1 MRDNQGWDQGR
12 DQGRRGEVA
21 VAYLD
26 HAAST
31 PVRPEVLEA
40 MLPCLRDGHANPSG
54 VHRLARAA
62 RRCLDEARE
71 SIAADLGCAPGEV
84 VLTSGG
90 TESDN
95 LAVRGVHARS
105 GGSLVV
111 SAVEHHAVLRPAEE
125 LGALVAPV
133 DGAGAIDLAALEAL
147 LDPAVRL
154 VSVMLVNSEVGVV
167 EPVDRVVGMVRALA
181 PAAVVHTD
189 AVQAPLWLD
198 VAAATAGCDLV
209 SVTAHKLGGPRG
221 IGALVV
227 REGAR
232 EAMAPLFGGGS
243 QEWGLRPGTENVAGA
258 VGMAVAL
265 RAATR
270 DRDAVVARVGA
281 LRDRLADGLVAL
293 GALEP
298 PGRRAARVVG
308 NAHVRFP
315 GVEAEEL
322 LLLLDREGVAA
333 SAGSACASGAHE
345 PSHVLTAMGWSPA
358 AAREAVRFTLGWT
371 TTAGDVERLLAVL
384 PGLVERLG
392 GVRGA
397 VAPA

>member
-1 MRDNQGWDQGR
+1 MRA
-12 DQGRRGEVA
+12 ESVT
-21 VAYLD
+21 YLD
-26 HAAST
+26 HAASS
-31 PVRPEVLEA
+31 PMRVEVLEA
-40 MLPCLRDGHANPSG
+40 MVPCLRDAYANPSG
-54 VHRLARAA
+54 LHRPARAA
-62 RRCLDEARE
+62 RRRLDEARE
-71 SIAADLGCAPGEV
+71 SLAESLGCAPGEL

-95 LAVRGVHARS
+95 LAVRGVHARA
-105 GGSLVV
+105 GGGVVV

-133 DGAGAIDLAALEAL
+133 GADGVVELAALEGL
-147 LDPAVRL
+147 LDETVRL

-167 EPVDRVVGMVRALA
+167 QPVERVVALVRARA
-181 PAAVVHTD
+181 PEAVVHCD
-189 AVQAPLWLD
+189 AVQAPLWVD

-227 REGAR
+227 RDGAR
-232 EAMAPLFGGGS
+232 DALSPLLRGGS

-258 VGMAVAL
+258 VGMAVAARCATEE
-265 RAATR
+265 RAGL
-270 DRDAVVARVGA
+270 VARVGG
-281 LRDRLADGLVAL
+281 LRDRLVDGLVAL

-298 PGRRAARVVG
+298 PGPRAHRVAG

-322 LLLLDREGVAA
+322 LLLLDREGIAA

-358 AAREAVRFTLGWT
+358 HAREAVRFTLGPT
-371 TTAGDVERLLAVL
+371 TTDADVDRVLEVAPRLL
-384 PGLVERLG
+384 EQLG
-392 GVRGA
+392 GVRRA
-397 VAPA
+397 AAPA